1 MFLAGGREEKC
12 KSLRSF
18 VIFSPGEKL
27 RGRLLND
34 KKREYD
40 VYLKLLLKERK
51 KKKRKNELEKKF
63 AKFPLQDNLSNFKI
77 FNN

>member
-12 KSLRSF
+12 ESLRSF

-27 RGRLLND
+27 RDRLLND

-40 VYLKLLLKERK
+40 VDLELLLEE
-51 KKKRKNELEKKF
+51 KKREREREREKT
-63 AKFPLQDNLSNFKI
+63 S
-77 FNN
+77 